1 MSSVVTIGVFDGVHI
16 GHQALVRETLKIA
29 KAESLTSVA
38 LTFEPHPMTVIRGM
52 KVDALTTIPRRIEL
66 LKDLGIEK
74 VQVCNFDLSRANQS
88 AQEFI
93 QEILIN
99 ELDAKHVVVGRG
111 FRFGKG
117 ASGTTQTIREFGI
130 AVSEIEQI
138 VELGERVS
146 STRIRELVAG
156 GDIRQANQLL
166 SRNFRFEG
174 IVQKGKQRGRELGF
188 PTANVI
194 SQSNLAV
201 PADGVY
207 AGWLINLKN
216 HQTFPAAI
224 SVGTNP
230 TFNDVETAVVE
241 AFAID
246 QVDLDLYGQPVA
258 VEFVSLIRP
267 MLGFSSLEELVQA
280 MHADVEKARIAL
292 NL

>member
-280 MHADVEKARIAL
+280 MQADVEKARIAL